1 MDDYNKELKIFQD
14 IGTSLVS
21 CIKDKQ
27 QIQERDEDTLFGEL
41 IASEL
46 RKIGLP
52 DKLMIKMKI
61 NQLIYDHQMRAS
73 TAVKDNWE
81 RNTSAPNISHTMQS
95 PPIIQGGNLKHGNF
109 TAPHFYTPE
118 GSSTAAAGAQRLFRT
133 SSPDLD
139 NQSTMFS
146 SWSFFPTKNSFLED
160 LSN

>member
-1 MDDYNKELKIFQD
+1 M
-14 IGTSLVS
+14 S
-21 CIKDKQ
+21 CIKEKQ

-41 IASEL
+41 ITSQL

-61 NQLIYDHQMRAS
+61 NLLIYDHQVRAS

-81 RNTSAPNISHTMQS
+81 RNTSTPNISHTMQS
-95 PPIIQGGNLKHGNF
+95 PPILQGGNLKHGNF

-139 NQSTMFS
+139 NQSTMFPLGH
-146 SWSFFPTKNSFLED
+146 FFQQKNPAFWRTLVIEPNCNLSRED
-160 LSN
+160 NL